1 MNCTNL
7 YSKKLTQCTLSRVR
21 RGPPRTLEKVHCGG
35 GKFKVSKFLQFVV
48 SLSRRFV
55 ISSFRHNV
63 IIMEYE
69 VICGIEIHCRIN
81 SKTKMFCRCDNDI
94 FNAKPNSHVCPIC
107 MGFPG
112 MLPLINEEA
121 VKKGVK
127 GALALGCS
135 IPEFSKMDRKSYFY
149 PDLPKG
155 YQISQYDLPI
165 SEKGKVTIT
174 LSNGST
180 KDIGVT
186 RLHLEDDAG
195 KLTHTDGGTLVD
207 YNRSGT
213 PLVEIVSEP
222 DITNVEEASQYAKQI
237 QKIMRYVDTSDANM
251 ERGQMRFDLNISL
264 RPKGQKEFGIR
275 SEVKNLNS
283 FRSLEKAFE
292 YEVNRQTEVLNGGG
306 EVVQET
312 RGWLD
317 DKEITISQRGKEEA
331 ADYRYFPEPDIP
343 PIVITR
349 EMIEEI
355 KKEIPELADKKVD
368 RYKSELG
375 LSPQDANQLAD
386 NSALAG
392 YFEKALHISGDAK
405 KTSNWLLSE
414 LLGLL
419 KSDGLTIAE
428 SKLSAE
434 NLGKLV
440 KLIVNGTI
448 TGKIAKDIF
457 GEVYAGDIDPE
468 KLVEEKGLKVMED
481 TGELEKICQE
491 VMDRN
496 PNMVADFKGGKEKAI
511 GGLVGQ
517 VMGATKGTANP
528 KSVNEILRKLLL

>member
-1 MNCTNL
+1 M
-7 YSKKLTQCTLSRVR
+7 
-21 RGPPRTLEKVHCGG
+21 
-35 GKFKVSKFLQFVV
+35 
-48 SLSRRFV
+48 
-55 ISSFRHNV
+55 
-63 IIMEYE
+63 
-69 VICGIEIHCRIN
+69 
-81 SKTKMFCRCDNDI
+81 
-94 FNAKPNSHVCPIC
+94 
-107 MGFPG
+107 
-112 MLPLINEEA
+112 
-121 VKKGVK
+121 
-127 GALALGCS
+127 
-135 IPEFSKMDRKSYFY
+135 
-149 PDLPKG
+149 
-155 YQISQYDLPI
+155 
-165 SEKGKVTIT
+165 TIT

-222 DITNVEEASQYAKQI
+222 DITNVEEASQYARQI

-292 YEVNRQTEVLNGGG
+292 YEVNRQTEVLSGGG
-306 EVVQET
+306 KVVQET
-312 RGWLD
+312 RGWDD
-317 DKEITISQRGKEEA
+317 DKEITASQRSKEEA
-331 ADYRYFPEPDIP
+331 SDYRYFPEPDIP

-368 RYKSELG
+368 RYQSELG

-392 YFEKALHISGDAK
+392 YFEKALEISGDAK

-440 KLIVNGTI
+440 KLIVDGTI

-491 VMDRN
+491 VMNRN

-528 KSVNEILRKLLL
+528 KSVNEILRKLLY